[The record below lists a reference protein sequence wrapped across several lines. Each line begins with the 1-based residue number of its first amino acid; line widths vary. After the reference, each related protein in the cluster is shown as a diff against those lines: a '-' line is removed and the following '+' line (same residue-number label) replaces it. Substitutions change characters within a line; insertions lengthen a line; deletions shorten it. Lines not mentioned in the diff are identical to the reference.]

1 MQSSIKVI
9 ECWLYQQ
16 QKNNK
21 FCLKIDAVGEYI
33 MTNPFKFLV
42 MCSLVCATVAGC
54 ARRESAKVAAS
65 VDQDFINAYDAF
77 EMAKNPRAKVSTGDT
92 VSMSE
97 GVWLGNKSMV
107 LEHRNNLPSKF
118 ESDTGV
124 TILLNEP
131 VSLQVLANDIYAI
144 TGIPVKIDGQ
154 VSSDKLKKQVNVA
167 YTGKLS
173 GLLSQVAT
181 DLDLLWYYDKSS
193 IVFYETETK
202 TFTLY
207 ALGTEVAYQTSVS
220 TDDVNEVSLE
230 STLKEWDEVESA
242 ISSIIGKSDNADFTV
257 SRSLGTITV
266 TASPSVLARVGEY
279 IERQNKRLSQLVT
292 IDVKVLQVSI
302 ANDSAFGLNLAAAI
316 NSTSGLNI
324 VANPKNNLATTEASS
339 MNIAVLSNTVSALT
353 GATHMENGTV
363 VDGAYTNDQILNG
376 SLSGAAGSNALIE
389 ALAKQGKVS
398 LVTNVGVTTRSN
410 RVAPVSNTR
419 TTGYIKRFE
428 SRNFTTVESSTV
440 DQDDLETGFTMQLL
454 PNVLENGR
462 ILLLFR
468 MSVREL
474 LRMSTQTIG
483 EVTLQL
489 PEVEERSFMQEVI
502 MESGQMLVVSG
513 FEKQTSEDTRYGLGD
528 PDFMALSG
536 SRETSATREVLVVIL
551 TPQVLVSPMD
561 VERGIQQHWG
571 APLN

>member
-1 MQSSIKVI
+1 MRI
-9 ECWLYQQ
+9 
-16 QKNNK
+16 
-21 FCLKIDAVGEYI
+21 
-33 MTNPFKFLV
+33 PFKILI
-42 MCSLVCATVAGC
+42 LGGLIIATMTGC
-54 ARRESAKVAAS
+54 AKKESAKVAAS

-77 EMAKNPRAKVSTGDT
+77 EMAKNPRAKVASGDT

-124 TILLNEP
+124 TILLDEP
-131 VSLQVLANDIYAI
+131 VSLQVLANDIYSI

-154 VSSDKLKKQVNVA
+154 ISEDKLKKLVNIA

-181 DLDLLWYYDKSS
+181 DLDLLWYYDKNS

-220 TDDVNEVSLE
+220 TDDANEVSLE
-230 STLKEWDEVESA
+230 STLKEWDEVEGA
-242 ISSIIGKSDNADFTV
+242 ISSIIGRAENADFTV

-266 TASPSVLARVGEY
+266 TASPSILARVGEY
-279 IERQNKRLSQLVT
+279 IERQNKRLSQLIT
-292 IDVKVLQVSI
+292 IDVKVLQVTIS
-302 ANDSAFGLNLAAAI
+302 NDSAFGLNLAAAI

-324 VANPKNNLATTEASS
+324 VANPKNNLASTEASS
-339 MNIAVLSNTVSALT
+339 MNIAVLSNTISALT
-353 GATHMENGTV
+353 GATHLEGGDLV
-363 VDGAYTNDQILNG
+363 EGAYTQDQIMNG

-454 PNVLENGR
+454 PNVLDNGK

-513 FEKQTSEDTRYGLGD
+513 FEKQTNEDTRYGLGD

-561 VERGIQQHWG
+561 VERSIQQHWG

>member
-1 MQSSIKVI
+1 MLKFMKIFVAVSAVVI
-9 ECWLYQQ
+9 S
-16 QKNNK
+16 
-21 FCLKIDAVGEYI
+21 GG
-33 MTNPFKFLV
+33 
-42 MCSLVCATVAGC
+42 CAT
-54 ARRESAKVAAS
+54 RDSAKVAAS
-65 VDQDFINAYDAF
+65 VDQDFVNVYDAF
-77 EMAKNPRAKVSTGDT
+77 EMAKNPTAKVASGDT

-97 GVWLGNKSMV
+97 GVWLGDKSMLV
-107 LEHRNNLPSKF
+107 EHRNNLPQQY
-118 ESDTGV
+118 ETDTGV

-131 VSLQVLANDIYAI
+131 VTLQVLANNINSI
-144 TGIPVKIDGQ
+144 TRIPIKIDSQ
-154 VSSDKLKKQVNVA
+154 VASEKLKKTMNVA

-181 DLDLLWYYDKSS
+181 DLDLLWYYDKTA

-207 ALGTEVAYQTSVS
+207 ALGTDVSYQS
-220 TDDVNEVSLE
+220 TVQTDNGNQVYLE
-230 STLKEWDEVESA
+230 STLKEWDEVESTIA
-242 ISSIIGKSDNADFTV
+242 SIVGKSENANFTV

-266 TASPSVLARVGEY
+266 TAPPSVLARVGDY
-279 IERQNKRLSQLVT
+279 IARQNKRLSQLVT

-316 NSTSGLNI
+316 NSASGLNI
-324 VANPKNNLATTEASS
+324 VANPKNNLASTEASS

-353 GATHMENGTV
+353 GATHMENGSSV
-363 VDGAYTNDQILNG
+363 AGAYTQDQINNG
-376 SLSGAAGSNALIE
+376 SLSAMAGSAALIE

-398 LVTNVGVTTRSN
+398 LVTNVGVTTRNN
-410 RVAPVSNTR
+410 RVAPVNNTKS
-419 TTGYIKRFE
+419 TGYIKRFE

-440 DQDDLETGFTMQLL
+440 DQDNLETGFSMQLL
-454 PNVLENGR
+454 PNVLENGK

-474 LRMSTQTIG
+474 LKMSSQTIG

-513 FEKQTSEDTRYGLGD
+513 FEKQSNNDTRYGLGD
-528 PDFMALSG
+528 PDFMLLSG
-536 SRETSATREVLVVIL
+536 SRETASQRDVLVVIL

-561 VERGIQQHWG
+561 AERSIQQHWG

>member
-1 MQSSIKVI
+1 MTKPIKM
-9 ECWLYQQ
+9 
-16 QKNNK
+16 
-21 FCLKIDAVGEYI
+21 FI
-33 MTNPFKFLV
+33 MCVLCGV
-42 MCSLVCATVAGC
+42 MFTGCATK
-54 ARRESAKVAAS
+54 ESAKVAAS

-77 EMAKNPRAKVSTGDT
+77 EMSKNPPAKVASGDT

-97 GVWLGNKSMV
+97 GVWLGSSST
-107 LEHRNNLPSKF
+107 LLAHRNNLPSQF
-118 ESDTGV
+118 ESSTGI
-124 TILLNEP
+124 TILLDEP
-131 VSLQVLANDIYAI
+131 VTLNVLANNITSI
-144 TGIPVKIDGQ
+144 TGIPVKIDNQ
-154 VSSDKLKKQVNVA
+154 INSEKLKKNINIA
-167 YTGKLS
+167 YTGSLS

-181 DLDLLWYYDKSS
+181 DLDLLWYYDKTS

-207 ALGTEVAYQTSVS
+207 ALGTDVSYQTAVE
-220 TDDVNEVSLE
+220 TDSGNTVSLE
-230 STLKEWDEVESA
+230 STLKEWDEIENA
-242 ISSIIGKSDNADFTV
+242 IATITGEVDNATFTV

-266 TASPSVLARVGEY
+266 TAPPSTLARVADY
-279 IERQNKRLSQLVT
+279 IDRQNKRLSQLVT

-302 ANDSAFGLNLAAAI
+302 SNDSAFGLNLAAAI
-316 NSTSGLNI
+316 NSASGLNI
-324 VANPKNNLATTEASS
+324 VANPKNNLTSTEASS
-339 MNIAVLSNTVSALT
+339 MNIAVLSNTVSGMT
-353 GATHMENGTV
+353 GATHTEGTSTV
-363 VDGAYTNDQILNG
+363 AGAYTQDQIQNG
-376 SLSGAAGSNALIE
+376 SLSGLAGTDALIQ

-410 RVAPVSNTR
+410 RVAPVNNTK

-440 DQDDLETGFTMQLL
+440 DQDDLETGFSMQLL
-454 PNVLENGR
+454 PNVLENGK

-468 MSVREL
+468 MSIREL
-474 LRMSTQTIG
+474 LKMSTQTIG

-513 FEKQTSEDTRYGLGD
+513 FENNDTRYGLGD

-536 SRETSATREVLVVIL
+536 SRETSATRDVLVVIL

-561 VERGIQQHWG
+561 AERTIQQHWG

>member
-1 MQSSIKVI
+1 MKKMTRLFVVFA
-9 ECWLYQQ
+9 L
-16 QKNNK
+16 
-21 FCLKIDAVGEYI
+21 AVGV
-33 MTNPFKFLV
+33 L
-42 MCSLVCATVAGC
+42 AGC
-54 ARRESAKVAAS
+54 AKRESAKVAAS

-77 EMAKNPRAKVSTGDT
+77 EMSKNPRAKVASGDT

-97 GVWLGNKSMV
+97 GIWLGNKSTV
-107 LEHRNNLPSKF
+107 LEHKNKLPSQF
-118 ESDTGV
+118 ETDTGV

-131 VSLQVLANDIYAI
+131 VTLQVLANDINSI
-144 TGIPVKIDGQ
+144 TGIPVKIDSQ
-154 VSSDKLKKQVNVA
+154 VNAEKLKKTMNIA

-181 DLDLLWYYDKSS
+181 DLDLLWYFDKTS
-193 IVFYETETK
+193 IVFYETE
-202 TFTLY
+202 LY
-207 ALGTEVAYQTSVS
+207 ALGTEVSYQTAIN
-220 TDDVNEVSLE
+220 TDDGNQVALE
-230 STLKEWDEVESA
+230 STLKEWDEVEKA
-242 ISSIIGKSDNADFTV
+242 ITSIIGKNNNSDFTV

-266 TASPSVLARVGEY
+266 TAPPSVLARVGDY

-292 IDVKVLQVSI
+292 IDVKVLQVSVS
-302 ANDSAFGLNLAAAI
+302 NNSAFGLNLAAAI
-316 NSTSGLNI
+316 NSASGLNI
-324 VANPKNNLATTEASS
+324 VANPKNNLTTTEASA
-339 MNIAVLSNTVSALT
+339 MNIAVLSNEVSALT
-353 GATHMENGTV
+353 GATHTVNGSEV
-363 VDGAYTNDQILNG
+363 AGAYSQKDIMKG
-376 SLSGAAGSNALIE
+376 SLSGVAGSNALIQ

-398 LVTNVGVTTRSN
+398 LVTNVGVTTRNN
-410 RVAPVSNTR
+410 RVAPVNNTR

-440 DQDDLETGFTMQLL
+440 DQDNLETGFSMQLL
-454 PNVLENGR
+454 PNVLENGK

-474 LRMSTQTIG
+474 LKMSTQTIG

-513 FEKQTSEDTRYGLGD
+513 FEKQNNSDTRYGLGD

-536 SRETSATREVLVVIL
+536 SRETAAQRDVLVVIL
-551 TPQVLVSPMD
+551 TPQVLISPMD
-561 VERGIQQHWG
+561 AERAIQQHWG

>member
-1 MQSSIKVI
+1 M
-9 ECWLYQQ
+9 
-16 QKNNK
+16 KNN
-21 FCLKIDAVGEYI
+21 FKILMLTGI
-33 MTNPFKFLV
+33 FGLV
-42 MCSLVCATVAGC
+42 LAGC
-54 ARRESAKVAAS
+54 TAKESAKVAAS

-77 EMAKNPRAKVSTGDT
+77 EMAKNPRAKVASGDT

-97 GVWLGNKSMV
+97 GVWLGNKSTV
-107 LEHRNNLPSKF
+107 LEHRNNLPAQF
-118 ESDTGV
+118 ETDTGV
-124 TILLNEP
+124 TILLDGP
-131 VSLQVLANDIYAI
+131 VSLQVLANNINSI
-144 TGIPVKIDGQ
+144 TGIPVKID
-154 VSSDKLKKQVNVA
+154 SRIDSEKLKRDINVA

-181 DLDLLWYYDKSS
+181 DLDILWYYEKDK

-207 ALGTEVAYQTSVS
+207 ALGTEISYQTAVQ
-220 TDDVNEVSLE
+220 TDDGNQVALE
-230 STLKEWDEVESA
+230 STLKEWDEVENA
-242 ISSIIGKSDNADFTV
+242 ITGIIGKSENADFTV

-266 TASPSVLARVGEY
+266 TASPSVLTRVGEY
-279 IERQNKRLSQLVT
+279 IERQNKRLAQLVT

-302 ANDSAFGLNLAAAI
+302 SNDSAFGLNLAAAI
-316 NSTSGLNI
+316 NSASGLNI

-339 MNIAVLSNTVSALT
+339 MNIAVLSNAVSALT
-353 GATHMENGTV
+353 GATHMAGSTEIA
-363 VDGAYTNDQILNG
+363 GAYTQDKIQNG

-410 RVAPVSNTR
+410 RVAPVNNTK

-440 DQDDLETGFTMQLL
+440 DQDDLETGFSMQLL

-474 LRMSTQTIG
+474 LKMSTQTIG

-513 FEKQTSEDTRYGLGD
+513 FEKQTNNDTRYGLGN

-536 SRETSATREVLVVIL
+536 SRESSATRDVLVVIL

-561 VERGIQQHWG
+561 TERNIQQNWG

>member
-1 MQSSIKVI
+1 MKKLTRYFVVFALAIGV
-9 ECWLYQQ
+9 L
-16 QKNNK
+16 
-21 FCLKIDAVGEYI
+21 G
-33 MTNPFKFLV
+33 
-42 MCSLVCATVAGC
+42 GC
-54 ARRESAKVAAS
+54 TRRESAKVAAS
-65 VDQDFINAYDAF
+65 VDQDFVNAYDAF
-77 EMAKNPRAKVSTGDT
+77 EMSKNPRAKVASGDT

-97 GVWLGNKSMV
+97 GIWLGNKSTV
-107 LEHRNNLPSKF
+107 LEHKNKLPAQF
-118 ESDTGV
+118 ETDSGV

-131 VSLQVLANDIYAI
+131 VTLQVLANDINSI
-144 TGIPVKIDGQ
+144 TGLPVKIDSQ
-154 VSSDKLKKQVNVA
+154 VNGEKLKKTMNIA

-181 DLDLLWYYDKSS
+181 DLDLLWYFDKTS
-193 IVFYETETK
+193 IVFYETETR

-207 ALGTEVAYQTSVS
+207 ALGTEVSYQTAVN
-220 TDDVNEVSLE
+220 TDDGNQVALE
-230 STLKEWDEVESA
+230 STLKEWDEVEGA
-242 ISSIIGKSDNADFTV
+242 ISSIIGKSANADFTV

-266 TASPSVLARVGEY
+266 TAPPFVLARVGEY

-302 ANDSAFGLNLAAAI
+302 SNDSAFGLNLAAAI
-316 NSTSGLNI
+316 NSTSGLNL
-324 VANPKNNLATTEASS
+324 VANPKNNLATTEASA
-339 MNIAVLSNTVSALT
+339 MNIAVLSNDVSALT
-353 GATHMENGTV
+353 GATHTVNGSEV
-363 VDGAYTNDQILNG
+363 AGAYNQNDIKNG
-376 SLSGAAGSNALIE
+376 SLAGLAGTNALIQS
-389 ALAKQGKVS
+389 LAKQGKVS
-398 LVTNVGVTTRSN
+398 LVTNVGVTTRNN
-410 RVAPVSNTR
+410 RVAPVNNTR

-440 DQDDLETGFTMQLL
+440 DQDDLETGFSMQLL
-454 PNVLENGR
+454 PNVLENGK

-474 LRMSTQTIG
+474 LKMSTQTIG

-513 FEKQTSEDTRYGLGD
+513 FEKQNNSDTRYGLGD

-536 SRETSATREVLVVIL
+536 SRESSAQRDVLVVIL

-561 VERGIQQHWG
+561 AERSIQQHWG

>member
-1 MQSSIKVI
+1 MRKS
-9 ECWLYQQ
+9 
-16 QKNNK
+16 
-21 FCLKIDAVGEYI
+21 
-33 MTNPFKFLV
+33 FKFFVLCAV
-42 MCSLVCATVAGC
+42 MGAFVAGC
-54 ARRESAKVAAS
+54 AKRESAKVAAS

-77 EMAKNPRAKVSTGDT
+77 EMSKNPRAKVASGDT

-97 GVWLGNKSMV
+97 GVWLGSKSTV
-107 LEHRNNLPSKF
+107 LEHKNNLPSQF
-118 ESDTGV
+118 ENDTGV

-131 VSLQVLANDIYAI
+131 VSLQVFANNINSI
-144 TGIPVKIDGQ
+144 TGIPVKIDSQ
-154 VSSDKLKKQVNVA
+154 INSEKLKKTMNIA

-173 GLLSQVAT
+173 DLLSQVAT
-181 DLDLLWYYDKSS
+181 DLDLLWYYDKNS
-193 IVFYETETK
+193 IVFYETETR
-202 TFTLY
+202 TFTLF
-207 ALGTEVAYQTSVS
+207 ALGTDVSYQSSVQ
-220 TDDVNEVSLE
+220 TDAGTQVSLE
-230 STLKEWDEVESA
+230 STLREWDEVEKT
-242 ISSIIGKSDNADFTV
+242 ISSIIGKTDNAEFTV

-266 TASPSVLARVGEY
+266 TAPPSVQTSGGEY
-279 IERQNKRLSQLVT
+279 IAKQNKRLSQLVT

-302 ANDSAFGLNLAAAI
+302 TNDSAFGLNLAAAI
-316 NSTSGLNI
+316 NAASGLNI
-324 VANPKNNLATTEASS
+324 VANPKNNLASTEASS
-339 MNIAVLSNTVSALT
+339 MNIAVLSNAVSSLT
-353 GATHMENGTV
+353 GATHLVNGTEV
-363 VDGAYTNDQILNG
+363 SGAYTSADINDG
-376 SLSGAAGSNALIE
+376 SLSGLAGSSALIQ

-398 LVTNVGVTTRSN
+398 LVTNVGVTTRNN
-410 RVAPVSNTR
+410 RVAPVNNTR

-440 DQDDLETGFTMQLL
+440 DQDDLETGFSMQLL
-454 PNVLENGR
+454 PNVLDNGK

-474 LRMSTQTIG
+474 IKMSTQTIG

-513 FEKQTSEDTRYGLGD
+513 FEKQNNSDTRYGLGD

-536 SRETSATREVLVVIL
+536 SRETAAQRDVLVVIL

-561 VERGIQQHWG
+561 AERAIQQHWG

>member
-1 MQSSIKVI
+1 MLKFTKTFIALCSIVI
-9 ECWLYQQ
+9 
-16 QKNNK
+16 
-21 FCLKIDAVGEYI
+21 I
-33 MTNPFKFLV
+33 
-42 MCSLVCATVAGC
+42 AGC
-54 ARRESAKVAAS
+54 ATRDSARVAAS
-65 VDQDFINAYDAF
+65 VDQDFVNVYDAF
-77 EMAKNPRAKVSTGDT
+77 EMAKNPRAKVASGDS

-97 GVWLGNKSMV
+97 GVWLGDKSV
-107 LEHRNNLPSKF
+107 LVEHKNSLPKQY
-118 ESDTGV
+118 ETDTGI

-131 VSLQVLANDIYAI
+131 VTLQVLANNINSI
-144 TGIPVKIDGQ
+144 THIPIKIDSQ
-154 VSSDKLKKQVNVA
+154 VASEKLKKTMNIA

-181 DLDLLWYYDKSS
+181 DLDLLWYYDKNA

-202 TFTLY
+202 TFTLF
-207 ALGTEVAYQTSVS
+207 ALGTDVSYQSSVQ
-220 TDDVNEVSLE
+220 TDDGNQVYLE
-230 STLKEWDEVESA
+230 STLKEWDEVESTISA
-242 ISSIIGKSDNADFTV
+242 IVGKTENANFTV

-266 TASPSVLARVGEY
+266 TAPPSVLARVGDY
-279 IERQNKRLSQLVT
+279 IARQNKRLSQLVT

-316 NSTSGLNI
+316 NSASGLNI
-324 VANPKNNLATTEASS
+324 VANPKNNLASTEASS

-353 GATHMENGTV
+353 GMTHMENGSSV
-363 VDGAYTNDQILNG
+363 AGAYTQDQINNG
-376 SLSGAAGSNALIE
+376 SLSGVAGSTALIQ

-398 LVTNVGVTTRSN
+398 LVTNVGVTTRNN
-410 RVAPVSNTR
+410 RVAPVNNTR
-419 TTGYIKRFE
+419 STGYIKRFE

-440 DQDDLETGFTMQLL
+440 DQDNLETGFSMQLL
-454 PNVLENGR
+454 PNILENGK

-468 MSVREL
+468 MTVREL
-474 LRMSTQTIG
+474 LKMASQTIG

-513 FEKQTSEDTRYGLGD
+513 FEKQTNNDTRYGLGD
-528 PDFMALSG
+528 PDFMLLSG
-536 SRETSATREVLVVIL
+536 SRESASQRDVLVVIL

-561 VERGIQQHWG
+561 AERSIQQHWG

>member
-1 MQSSIKVI
+1 MRKS
-9 ECWLYQQ
+9 L
-16 QKNNK
+16 K
-21 FCLKIDAVGEYI
+21 FLILCSVVLI
-33 MTNPFKFLV
+33 MT
-42 MCSLVCATVAGC
+42 TGC
-54 ARRESAKVAAS
+54 AKRESVKVAAS

-77 EMAKNPRAKVSTGDT
+77 EMAKYPRAKVASGDT
-92 VSMSE
+92 VTMSE
-97 GVWLGNKSMV
+97 GVWLGDKSVV
-107 LEHRNNLPSKF
+107 LEHRNNLPKKF
-118 ESDTGV
+118 ETDTGV
-124 TILLNEP
+124 TLLLNEP
-131 VSLQVLANDIYAI
+131 VSLQVLANDIYSI

-154 VSSDKLKKQVNVA
+154 VSSDKLRKVVNIA
-167 YTGKLS
+167 YTGRLS
-173 GLLSQVAT
+173 GLLNQVAT
-181 DLDLLWYYDKSS
+181 DLDVLWYYDKNS

-207 ALGTEVAYQTSVS
+207 ALGTEVAYQTAVS
-220 TDDVNEVSLE
+220 TDNSNEVSLE
-230 STLKEWDEVESA
+230 STLKEWDEVENA
-242 ISSIIGKSDNADFTV
+242 IESIIGKADNANFTV

-266 TASPSVLARVGEY
+266 TAAPSVLARVGEY
-279 IERQNKRLSQLVT
+279 IERQNKRLSQLIT
-292 IDVKVLQVSI
+292 IDVKVLQVTLS
-302 ANDSAFGLNLAAAI
+302 NDSAFGLNLAAAI

-324 VANPKNNLATTEASS
+324 VANPKNNLASTEASS
-339 MNIAVLSNTVSALT
+339 MNIAVLSNAVSSLT
-353 GATHMENGTV
+353 GATHMEGSSV
-363 VDGAYTNDQILNG
+363 VSGAYTNDQIMNG

-536 SRETSATREVLVVIL
+536 SRESSATREVLVVIL

-561 VERGIQQHWG
+561 AERTIQQHWG

>member
-1 MQSSIKVI
+1 MISPKKLLFMSSV
-9 ECWLYQQ
+9 
-16 QKNNK
+16 
-21 FCLKIDAVGEYI
+21 
-33 MTNPFKFLV
+33 
-42 MCSLVCATVAGC
+42 VAAILSGC
-54 ARRESAKVAAS
+54 AKKESAKVAAS

-77 EMAKNPRAKVSTGDT
+77 EMAKNPRAKVASGDT

-97 GVWLGNKSMV
+97 GVWLGSKSTV
-107 LEHRNNLPSKF
+107 LPHRNNLPAQY
-118 ESDTGV
+118 ETDTGI

-131 VSLQVLANDIYAI
+131 VSLQVLANDINSI
-144 TGIPVKIDGQ
+144 TGIPVKIDSQ
-154 VSSDKLKKQVNVA
+154 VNGEKLKKTINVA

-173 GLLSQVAT
+173 GLLSQIAT

-207 ALGTEVAYQTSVS
+207 ALGTDVSYQSSVQ
-220 TDDVNEVSLE
+220 TDDGNTVSLE
-230 STLKEWDEVESA
+230 STLKEWDEVEAA
-242 ISSIIGKSDNADFTV
+242 IASIIGKTDNANFTV

-266 TASPSVLARVGEY
+266 TASPSVQARVGEY
-279 IERQNKRLSQLVT
+279 IARQNKRLSQLVT

-302 ANDSAFGLNLAAAI
+302 ANNSAFGLNLAAAI
-316 NSTSGLNI
+316 NSTTGLNI
-324 VANPKNNLATTEASS
+324 VANPKNNLASTEASS
-339 MNIAVLSNTVSALT
+339 MNIAVLSNAVSALT
-353 GATHMENGTV
+353 GATHIEDGKV
-363 VDGAYTNDQILNG
+363 VEGAYTADQIANG
-376 SLSGAAGSNALIE
+376 SLSGAAGSNALIQS
-389 ALAKQGKVS
+389 LAKQGKVS
-398 LVTNVGVTTRSN
+398 LVTNVGVTTRNN
-410 RVAPVSNTR
+410 RVAPVNNTR

-440 DQDDLETGFTMQLL
+440 DQDDLETGFSMQLL
-454 PNVLENGR
+454 PNILENGK
-462 ILLLFR
+462 ILLLFK

-474 LRMSTQTIG
+474 LKMSTQTIG

-513 FEKQTSEDTRYGLGD
+513 FEKQSNNDTRYGLGD

-536 SRETSATREVLVVIL
+536 SRETNSTRDVLVVIL

-561 VERGIQQHWG
+561 AERSIQQHWG

>member
-1 MQSSIKVI
+1 MKKMTRLFVVFA
-9 ECWLYQQ
+9 L
-16 QKNNK
+16 
-21 FCLKIDAVGEYI
+21 AVGV
-33 MTNPFKFLV
+33 LG
-42 MCSLVCATVAGC
+42 GC
-54 ARRESAKVAAS
+54 AKRESAKVAAS

-77 EMAKNPRAKVSTGDT
+77 EMSKNPRAKVASGDT

-97 GVWLGNKSMV
+97 GIWLGNKSTV
-107 LEHRNNLPSKF
+107 LEHKNKLPSQF
-118 ESDTGV
+118 ETDTGV

-131 VSLQVLANDIYAI
+131 VTLQVLANDINSI
-144 TGIPVKIDGQ
+144 TGIPVKIDSQ
-154 VSSDKLKKQVNVA
+154 VNAEKLKKTMNIA

-181 DLDLLWYYDKSS
+181 DLDLLWYFDKTS
-193 IVFYETETK
+193 IVFYETETR

-207 ALGTEVAYQTSVS
+207 ALGTEVSYQTAIN
-220 TDDVNEVSLE
+220 TDDGNQVALE
-230 STLKEWDEVESA
+230 STLKEWDEVEKA
-242 ISSIIGKSDNADFTV
+242 ITSIIGKNNNSDFTV

-266 TASPSVLARVGEY
+266 TAPPSVLARVGDY

-292 IDVKVLQVSI
+292 IDVKVLQVSVS
-302 ANDSAFGLNLAAAI
+302 NNSAFGLNLAAAI
-316 NSTSGLNI
+316 NSASGLNI
-324 VANPKNNLATTEASS
+324 VANPKNNLTTTEASA
-339 MNIAVLSNTVSALT
+339 MNIAVLSNEVSALT
-353 GATHMENGTV
+353 GATHTVNGSEV
-363 VDGAYTNDQILNG
+363 AGAYSQKDIMKG
-376 SLSGAAGSNALIE
+376 SLSGVAGSNALIQ

-398 LVTNVGVTTRSN
+398 LVTNVGVTTRNN
-410 RVAPVSNTR
+410 RVAPVNNTR

-428 SRNFTTVESSTV
+428 SRNFTTVESSRV
-440 DQDDLETGFTMQLL
+440 DQDNLETGFSMQLL
-454 PNVLENGR
+454 PNVLENGK

-474 LRMSTQTIG
+474 LKMSTQTIG

-513 FEKQTSEDTRYGLGD
+513 FEKQNNSDTRYGLGD

-536 SRETSATREVLVVIL
+536 SRETAAQRDVLVVIL
-551 TPQVLVSPMD
+551 TPQVLISPMD
-561 VERGIQQHWG
+561 AERSIQQHWG

>member
-1 MQSSIKVI
+1 MRT
-9 ECWLYQQ
+9 LT
-16 QKNNK
+16 
-21 FCLKIDAVGEYI
+21 KIFTMLALAGII
-33 MTNPFKFLV
+33 MG
-42 MCSLVCATVAGC
+42 GC

-65 VDQDFINAYDAF
+65 VDQDFVNAYDAF
-77 EMAKNPRAKVSTGDT
+77 EMSKNPRAKVASGDT

-97 GVWLGNKSMV
+97 GIWLGNKSTV
-107 LEHRNNLPSKF
+107 LEHKNKLPSQF
-118 ESDTGV
+118 ETESGV

-131 VSLQVLANDIYAI
+131 VTLQVLANDINSV
-144 TGIPVKIDGQ
+144 TGLPVKIDSQ
-154 VSSDKLKKQVNVA
+154 VNAEKLKKTMNIA

-181 DLDLLWYYDKSS
+181 DLDLLWYFDKTS
-193 IVFYETETK
+193 IVFYETETR

-207 ALGTEVAYQTSVS
+207 ALGTEVSYQTAVN
-220 TDDVNEVSLE
+220 TDDGNQVALE
-230 STLKEWDEVESA
+230 STLKEWDEVENA
-242 ISSIIGKSDNADFTV
+242 ISSIVGKGSNADFTV

-266 TASPSVLARVGEY
+266 TAPPSILARVGEY
-279 IERQNKRLSQLVT
+279 IDRQNKRLSQLVT

-302 ANDSAFGLNLAAAI
+302 SNDSAFGLNLAAAI

-324 VANPKNNLATTEASS
+324 VANPKNNLATTEATA
-339 MNIAVLSNTVSALT
+339 MNIAVLSNDVSALT
-353 GATHMENGTV
+353 GATHTV
-363 VDGAYTNDQILNG
+363 GGATVPGAYSQDDIMH
-376 SLSGAAGSNALIE
+376 GALAGVAGSNALIQ

-410 RVAPVSNTR
+410 RVAPVNNTR

-440 DQDDLETGFTMQLL
+440 DQDDLETGFSMQLL
-454 PNVLENGR
+454 PNVLENGK

-474 LRMSTQTIG
+474 LKMSTQTIG

-513 FEKQTSEDTRYGLGD
+513 FEKQNNSDTRYGLGD

-536 SRETSATREVLVVIL
+536 SRETAAQRDVLVVIL
-551 TPQVLVSPMD
+551 TPQVLISPMD
-561 VERGIQQHWG
+561 AERSIQQHWG

>member
-1 MQSSIKVI
+1 MIKSV
-9 ECWLYQQ
+9 
-16 QKNNK
+16 
-21 FCLKIDAVGEYI
+21 
-33 MTNPFKFLV
+33 KFLV
-42 MCSLVCATVAGC
+42 MFGALGVLLGACAKQ
-54 ARRESAKVAAS
+54 ESAKVAAS

-77 EMAKNPRAKVSTGDT
+77 EMAKNPRAKVASGDT
-92 VSMSE
+92 VTMSE
-97 GVWLGNKSMV
+97 GVWLGDTSTV
-107 LEHRNNLPSKF
+107 LEHRNNLPSQF
-118 ESDTGV
+118 ETDTGV

-131 VSLQVLANDIYAI
+131 VTLQVLANDINSI
-144 TGIPVKIDGQ
+144 TGIPVKIDSQ
-154 VSSDKLKKQVNVA
+154 VNHEKLKNTINIA

-181 DLDLLWYYDKSS
+181 DLDLLWYYDNNT

-207 ALGTEVAYQTSVS
+207 ALGTDVSYQTAVD
-220 TDDVNEVSLE
+220 TDDGNQVSLE
-230 STLKEWDEVESA
+230 STLKEWDEVEGA
-242 ISSIIGKSDNADFTV
+242 ISGIIGNADNANFTV

-266 TASPSVLARVGEY
+266 TAPPSVLARVGEY
-279 IERQNKRLSQLVT
+279 ITKQNKRLSQLVT

-302 ANDSAFGLNLAAAI
+302 SNDSAFGLNLAAAI
-316 NSTSGLNI
+316 NSASGLNI

-339 MNIAVLSNTVSALT
+339 MNIAILSNTVSALT
-353 GATHMENGTV
+353 GVTHLEGTNEV
-363 VDGAYTNDQILNG
+363 AGAYTPEQIRNG
-376 SLSGAAGSNALIE
+376 SLAGAAGSNALIE

-410 RVAPVSNTR
+410 RVAPVSNTK

-440 DQDDLETGFTMQLL
+440 DQDDLETGFSLQLL
-454 PNVLENGR
+454 PNVLENGK

-474 LRMSTQTIG
+474 LKMSTQTIG

-489 PEVEERSFMQEVI
+489 PEVEERSFMQEII

-513 FEKQTSEDTRYGLGD
+513 FEKQSNNDTRYGLGD

-536 SRETSATREVLVVIL
+536 SRETAASRDVLVVIL
-551 TPQVLVSPMD
+551 TPQVLISPMD
-561 VERGIQQHWG
+561 AERTIQQHWG

>member
-1 MQSSIKVI
+1 MLKSIR
-9 ECWLYQQ
+9 
-16 QKNNK
+16 
-21 FCLKIDAVGEYI
+21 KIVLCTLAIGA
-33 MTNPFKFLV
+33 LV
-42 MCSLVCATVAGC
+42 GC
-54 ARRESAKVAAS
+54 AKEQSAKVAAS
-65 VDQDFINAYDAF
+65 VDTDFINAYDAF
-77 EMAKNPRAKVSTGDT
+77 EMAKNPRAKVASGDT

-97 GVWLGNKSMV
+97 GVWLGNKSVV

-131 VSLQVLANDIYAI
+131 VSLQVLANDIYSA
-144 TGIPVKIDGQ
+144 TGIPVKIDSQ
-154 VSSDKLKKQVNVA
+154 VAQDKLRKTVNVA

-181 DLDLLWYYDKSS
+181 DLDLLWYYDKNS

-202 TFTLY
+202 TFTLF
-207 ALGTEVAYQTSVS
+207 ALGTEVAYQTAVS
-220 TDDVNEVSLE
+220 TDDANEVSLQ

-242 ISSIIGKSDNADFTV
+242 IASIIGKSENADFTV

-266 TASPSVLARVGEY
+266 TASPSVLARVGDY
-279 IERQNKRLSQLVT
+279 IERQNKRLSQLIT
-292 IDVKVLQVSI
+292 IDVKVLQVTIS
-302 ANDSAFGLNLAAAI
+302 NDSAFGLNLAAAI

-324 VANPKNNLATTEASS
+324 VANPKNNLASTEASS
-339 MNIAVLSNTVSALT
+339 MNIAVLSNAVSALT
-353 GATHMENGTV
+353 GATHTEGGTTV
-363 VDGAYTNDQILNG
+363 EGAYTQDQIMNG
-376 SLSGAAGSNALIE
+376 SLSGAAGSAALIE
-389 ALAKQGKVS
+389 SLAKQGKVS

-454 PNVLENGR
+454 PNVLDNGK

-513 FEKQTSEDTRYGLGD
+513 FEKQTNEDKRYGLGD
-528 PDFMALSG
+528 PDFIALSG
-536 SRETSATREVLVVIL
+536 SRESSSTREVLVVIL

-561 VERGIQQHWG
+561 TERAIQQNWG

>member
-1 MQSSIKVI
+1 MK
-9 ECWLYQQ
+9 
-16 QKNNK
+16 
-21 FCLKIDAVGEYI
+21 
-33 MTNPFKFLV
+33 TPFKLLMLGTLLV
-42 MCSLVCATVAGC
+42 AVTAGC
-54 ARRESAKVAAS
+54 AKRESAKVAAS

-77 EMAKNPRAKVSTGDT
+77 EMAKNPRAKVASGDT

-97 GVWLGNKSMV
+97 GIWLGNKSVV
-107 LEHRNNLPSKF
+107 LEHRNDLPSKF

-131 VSLQVLANDIYAI
+131 VSLQVLANDIYSI

-154 VSSDKLKKQVNVA
+154 VSSDKLRKLVNVA

-181 DLDLLWYYDKSS
+181 DLDLLWYYDKNS
-193 IVFYETETK
+193 IVFYETETQ

-220 TDDVNEVSLE
+220 TDDANEVSLE

-242 ISSIIGKSDNADFTV
+242 ISSIIGKADNADFTV

-279 IERQNKRLSQLVT
+279 IERQNKRLSQLIT
-292 IDVKVLQVSI
+292 IDVKVLQVTIS
-302 ANDSAFGLNLAAAI
+302 NDSAFGLNLAAAI

-324 VANPKNNLATTEASS
+324 VANPKNNLASTEASS
-339 MNIAVLSNTVSALT
+339 MNIAVLSNAVSALT
-353 GATHMENGTV
+353 GATHLEGNTTV
-363 VDGAYTNDQILNG
+363 EGAYTQDQIMNG

-561 VERGIQQHWG
+561 VERSIQQHWG

>member
-1 MQSSIKVI
+1 MKSIMK
-9 ECWLYQQ
+9 
-16 QKNNK
+16 
-21 FCLKIDAVGEYI
+21 KI
-33 MTNPFKFLV
+33 M
-42 MCSLVCATVAGC
+42 VCVLCVLAVAGC
-54 ARRESAKVAAS
+54 AKRESAKVAAT
-65 VDQDFINAYDAF
+65 VDQDFVNAYDAF
-77 EMAKNPRAKVSTGDT
+77 EMAKNPRAKVASGDT
-92 VSMSE
+92 VSVSE
-97 GVWLGNKSMV
+97 GVWLGNKSVV
-107 LEHRNNLPSKF
+107 LEHRNNLPAKF
-118 ESDTGV
+118 ETDTGV

-131 VSLQVLANDIYAI
+131 VSLQVLANDIYSI

-154 VSSDKLKKQVNVA
+154 VSQDKLRNQVNVA

-181 DLDLLWYYDKSS
+181 DLDLLWYYDKDS
-193 IVFYETETK
+193 IVFYETETR

-220 TDDVNEVSLE
+220 TDNSNEVSLQ
-230 STLKEWDEVESA
+230 STLKEWDEVENA
-242 ISSIIGKSDNADFTV
+242 ISSILGKSSNADFTV

-292 IDVKVLQVSI
+292 IDVKVLQVTLS
-302 ANDSAFGLNLAAAI
+302 NDTAFGLNLAAAI

-324 VANPKNNLATTEASS
+324 VANPKNNLASTEASS
-339 MNIAVLSNTVSALT
+339 MNIAVLSNAVSALT
-353 GATHMENGTV
+353 GATHMENGSLV
-363 VDGAYTNDQILNG
+363 EGAYTQDQIMNG
-376 SLSGAAGSNALIE
+376 SLSGVAGSAALIE

-454 PNVLENGR
+454 PNVLENGK

-489 PEVEERSFMQEVI
+489 PEVEERSFMQEII
-502 MESGQMLVVSG
+502 MESGQMLVLSG
-513 FEKQTSEDTRYGLGD
+513 FEKQTNEDTRYGLGD

-536 SRETSATREVLVVIL
+536 SRESSSTREVLVVIL

-561 VERGIQQHWG
+561 VERGIQQNWG

>member
-1 MQSSIKVI
+1 MMKTM
-9 ECWLYQQ
+9 
-16 QKNNK
+16 
-21 FCLKIDAVGEYI
+21 KILFVCVMGVAVL
-33 MTNPFKFLV
+33 T
-42 MCSLVCATVAGC
+42 GC

-65 VDQDFINAYDAF
+65 VDQDFVNAYDAF
-77 EMAKNPRAKVSTGDT
+77 EMSKNPRAKVASGDT
-92 VSMSE
+92 VSMSD
-97 GVWLGNKSMV
+97 GVWLGNKSLV
-107 LEHRNNLPSKF
+107 PEHKNNLPSKF
-118 ESDTGV
+118 ETDSGV

-131 VSLQVLANDIYAI
+131 VTLQVLANDINAV
-144 TGIPVKIDGQ
+144 TGLPVKIDSQ
-154 VSSDKLKKQVNVA
+154 VSSEKLKKTMNIA

-181 DLDLLWYYDKSS
+181 DLDLLWYYDKTS
-193 IVFYETETK
+193 IVFYETETR
-202 TFTLY
+202 TFALY
-207 ALGTEVAYQTSVS
+207 ALGTEVSYQTAMN
-220 TDDVNEVSLE
+220 TDDGNQVSLE

-242 ISSIIGKSDNADFTV
+242 ISAIVGKSSNADFTV

-266 TASPSVLARVGEY
+266 TAPPSILARVGDY
-279 IERQNKRLSQLVT
+279 IDRQNKRLSQLVT

-302 ANDSAFGLNLAAAI
+302 SNDSAFGLNLAAAI

-339 MNIAVLSNTVSALT
+339 MNIAVLSNTVSALS
-353 GATHMENGTV
+353 GATHTVNGSEV
-363 VDGAYTNDQILNG
+363 AGAYTQNDIMNG
-376 SLSGAAGSNALIE
+376 SLASVAGTNALVQS
-389 ALAKQGKVS
+389 LAKQGKVS
-398 LVTNVGVTTRSN
+398 LVTNVGVTTRNN
-410 RVAPVSNTR
+410 RVAPVNNTR

-440 DQDDLETGFTMQLL
+440 DQDDLETGFSMQLL
-454 PNVLENGR
+454 PNVLENGK

-474 LRMSTQTIG
+474 LKMSTQTIG

-513 FEKQTSEDTRYGLGD
+513 FEKQNNSDTRYGLGD

-536 SRETSATREVLVVIL
+536 SRETAAQRDVLVVIL
-551 TPQVLVSPMD
+551 TPQVLISPMD
-561 VERGIQQHWG
+561 SERTIQQHWG

>member
-1 MQSSIKVI
+1 MRKLTKLFVVFALVASV
-9 ECWLYQQ
+9 
-16 QKNNK
+16 
-21 FCLKIDAVGEYI
+21 VG
-33 MTNPFKFLV
+33 
-42 MCSLVCATVAGC
+42 GC
-54 ARRESAKVAAS
+54 TRRESAKVSAS
-65 VDQDFINAYDAF
+65 VDQDFVNAYDAF
-77 EMAKNPRAKVSTGDT
+77 EMSKNPRAKVASGDT

-97 GVWLGNKSMV
+97 GIWLGNKSTV
-107 LEHRNNLPSKF
+107 LEHKNKLPSQF
-118 ESDTGV
+118 ETDSGV

-131 VSLQVLANDIYAI
+131 VTLQVLANDINSV
-144 TGIPVKIDGQ
+144 TGLPVKIDSQ
-154 VSSDKLKKQVNVA
+154 VNTEKLKKTMNIA

-181 DLDLLWYYDKSS
+181 DLDLLWYFDKTS

-207 ALGTEVAYQTSVS
+207 ALGTEVSYQTAMN
-220 TDDVNEVSLE
+220 TDDGNQVSLE

-242 ISSIIGKSDNADFTV
+242 ISSIIGKGGNADFTV

-266 TASPSVLARVGEY
+266 TAPPSVLARVGDY

-292 IDVKVLQVSI
+292 IDVKVLQVSLS
-302 ANDSAFGLNLAAAI
+302 NDSAFGLNLAAAI
-316 NSTSGLNI
+316 NSTSGLNL
-324 VANPKNNLATTEASS
+324 VANPKNNLATTEASA
-339 MNIAVLSNTVSALT
+339 MNIAVLSNDVSALT
-353 GATHMENGTV
+353 GATHTVNGNQV
-363 VDGAYTNDQILNG
+363 AGAYTQDDIMNG
-376 SLSGAAGSNALIE
+376 SLAGVAGTNALIQS
-389 ALAKQGKVS
+389 LAKQGKVS
-398 LVTNVGVTTRSN
+398 LVTNVGVTTRNN
-410 RVAPVSNTR
+410 RVAPVNNTR

-440 DQDDLETGFTMQLL
+440 DQDDLETGFSMQLL
-454 PNVLENGR
+454 PNVLENGK

-474 LRMSTQTIG
+474 LKMSTQTIG

-513 FEKQTSEDTRYGLGD
+513 FEKQNNSDTRYGLGD

-536 SRETSATREVLVVIL
+536 SRETASQRDVLVVIL

-561 VERGIQQHWG
+561 AERSIQQHWG

>member
-1 MQSSIKVI
+1 MKKLTRLFVVFALVASV
-9 ECWLYQQ
+9 
-16 QKNNK
+16 
-21 FCLKIDAVGEYI
+21 VG
-33 MTNPFKFLV
+33 
-42 MCSLVCATVAGC
+42 GC
-54 ARRESAKVAAS
+54 ARKDSARVAAS
-65 VDQDFINAYDAF
+65 VDQDFVNAYDAF
-77 EMAKNPRAKVSTGDT
+77 EMSKNPRAKVASGDT

-97 GVWLGNKSMV
+97 GIWLGNKSTV
-107 LEHRNNLPSKF
+107 LEHKNKLPAQF
-118 ESDTGV
+118 ETDSGV

-131 VSLQVLANDIYAI
+131 VTLQVLANDINSV
-144 TGIPVKIDGQ
+144 TGLPVKIDSQ
-154 VSSDKLKKQVNVA
+154 VNAEKLKKTMNIA

-181 DLDLLWYYDKSS
+181 DLDLLWYFDKTS

-207 ALGTEVAYQTSVS
+207 ALGTEVSYQTAMN
-220 TDDVNEVSLE
+220 TDDGNQVSLE
-230 STLKEWDEVESA
+230 STLKEWDEVENA
-242 ISSIIGKSDNADFTV
+242 ISSIIGKGGNSDFTV

-266 TASPSVLARVGEY
+266 TAPPSVLARVGDY

-302 ANDSAFGLNLAAAI
+302 SNDSAFGLNLAAAI

-324 VANPKNNLATTEASS
+324 VANPKNNLATTEANA
-339 MNIAVLSNTVSALT
+339 MNIAVLSNSISGLT
-353 GATHMENGTV
+353 GATHTVNGSEV
-363 VDGAYTNDQILNG
+363 AGAYTQDDIMNG
-376 SLSGAAGSNALIE
+376 SLSGVAGTDALIQS
-389 ALAKQGKVS
+389 LAKQGKVS
-398 LVTNVGVTTRSN
+398 LVTNVGVTTRNN
-410 RVAPVSNTR
+410 RVAPVNNTR

-440 DQDDLETGFTMQLL
+440 DQDDLETGFSMQLL
-454 PNVLENGR
+454 PNVLENGK

-474 LRMSTQTIG
+474 LKMSTQTIG

-513 FEKQTSEDTRYGLGD
+513 FEKQNNSDTRYGLGD

-536 SRETSATREVLVVIL
+536 SRETAAQRDVLVVIL

-561 VERGIQQHWG
+561 AERSIQQHWG
-571 APLN
+571 APVN

>member
-1 MQSSIKVI
+1 MIKP
-9 ECWLYQQ
+9 
-16 QKNNK
+16 
-21 FCLKIDAVGEYI
+21 
-33 MTNPFKFLV
+33 MKFLV
-42 MCSLVCATVAGC
+42 LSALVLAVGAGC
-54 ARRESAKVAAS
+54 AKRESAKVAAS

-77 EMAKNPRAKVSTGDT
+77 EMAKNPRAKVASGDT

-97 GVWLGNKSMV
+97 GVWLGNKSV
-107 LEHRNNLPSKF
+107 ALEHRNKLPSKF
-118 ESDTGV
+118 ETDMGV
-124 TILLNEP
+124 TILLDEP
-131 VSLQVLANDIYAI
+131 VALQVLANDIYSV

-154 VSSDKLKKQVNVA
+154 VSSDKLKKQVNIA
-167 YTGKLS
+167 YTGRLS
-173 GLLSQVAT
+173 GLLNQVAT
-181 DLDLLWYYDKSS
+181 DLDLLWYYDKNS

-202 TFTLY
+202 TFSLY
-207 ALGTEVAYQTSVS
+207 ALGTEVAYQTAVS
-220 TDDVNEVSLE
+220 TDDSNEVSLE
-230 STLKEWDEVESA
+230 STLKEWDEVEKA
-242 ISSIIGKSDNADFTV
+242 ISSIIGKAENADFTV

-266 TASPSVLARVGEY
+266 TASPSVLARVSEY

-292 IDVKVLQVSI
+292 IDVKVLQVTIS
-302 ANDSAFGLNLAAAI
+302 NDSAFGLNLAAAI
-316 NSTSGLNI
+316 NSTSGLNV
-324 VANPKNNLATTEASS
+324 VANPKNNLASTEASS

-353 GATHMENGTV
+353 GATHLENGSLV
-363 VDGAYTNDQILNG
+363 EGAYTNDQIMNG

-513 FEKQTSEDTRYGLGD
+513 FEKQKGSDTRYGLGD

-536 SRETSATREVLVVIL
+536 SRETSASREVLVVIL
-551 TPQVLVSPMD
+551 TPQVLISPMD
-561 VERGIQQHWG
+561 MERSIQQHWG

>member
-1 MQSSIKVI
+1 MIKTMKVLFA
-9 ECWLYQQ
+9 CGAL
-16 QKNNK
+16 
-21 FCLKIDAVGEYI
+21 AVA
-33 MTNPFKFLV
+33 L
-42 MCSLVCATVAGC
+42 AGC
-54 ARRESAKVAAS
+54 TTKESAKVAAK

-77 EMAKNPRAKVSTGDT
+77 EMSKNPRAKVASGDT

-97 GVWLGNKSMV
+97 GVWLGNKSTV
-107 LEHRNNLPSKF
+107 LEHRNNLPSRF
-118 ESDTGV
+118 ETDTGV

-131 VSLQVLANDIYAI
+131 VTLQVLANDINSI
-144 TGIPVKIDGQ
+144 TGLPVKIDSQ
-154 VSSDKLKKQVNVA
+154 VNSEKLKKTINVA

-181 DLDLLWYYDKSS
+181 DLDLLWYYDKTS

-207 ALGTEVAYQTSVS
+207 ALGTDVSYQTAVQ
-220 TDDVNEVSLE
+220 TDDGNQVALE
-230 STLKEWDEVESA
+230 STLKEWDEIEKA
-242 ISSIIGKSDNADFTV
+242 ISGIIGKSENAEFTV

-266 TASPSVLARVGEY
+266 TAPPSVLTRVGDY
-279 IERQNKRLSQLVT
+279 INKQNKRLSQLVT
-292 IDVKVLQVSI
+292 IDVKVLQVSVS
-302 ANDSAFGLNLAAAI
+302 NDSAFGLNLAAAI
-316 NSTSGLNI
+316 NSASGLNI

-339 MNIAVLSNTVSALT
+339 MNIAVLSNTVSAAT
-353 GATHMENGTV
+353 GATHLENGSTV
-363 VDGAYTNDQILNG
+363 AGAYTQNQIQNG
-376 SLSGAAGSNALIE
+376 SLARGAGSNALIE

-410 RVAPVSNTR
+410 RVAPVNNTK

-440 DQDDLETGFTMQLL
+440 DQDDLETGFSMQLL
-454 PNVLENGR
+454 PNVLENGK

-474 LRMSTQTIG
+474 LKMSTQTIG

-513 FEKQTSEDTRYGLGD
+513 FEKQTNNDTRYGLGD

-536 SRETSATREVLVVIL
+536 SRETSATRDTLVVIL

-561 VERGIQQHWG
+561 AERSIQQHWG

>member
-1 MQSSIKVI
+1 MMKLTRLFVVFAI
-9 ECWLYQQ
+9 
-16 QKNNK
+16 
-21 FCLKIDAVGEYI
+21 
-33 MTNPFKFLV
+33 
-42 MCSLVCATVAGC
+42 VAGVVGGC
-54 ARRESAKVAAS
+54 TRRESAKVAAS
-65 VDQDFINAYDAF
+65 VDQDFVNAYDAF
-77 EMAKNPRAKVSTGDT
+77 EMSKNPRAKVASGDT

-97 GVWLGNKSMV
+97 GIWLGNKSTV
-107 LEHRNNLPSKF
+107 LEHKNNLPAQF
-118 ESDTGV
+118 ETDSGI

-131 VSLQVLANDIYAI
+131 VTLQVLANDINSI
-144 TGIPVKIDGQ
+144 TGVPVKIDSQ
-154 VSSDKLKKQVNVA
+154 VNAEKLKKTMNIA

-181 DLDLLWYYDKSS
+181 DLDLLWYFDKSS
-193 IVFYETETK
+193 IVFYETETR

-207 ALGTEVAYQTSVS
+207 ALGTEVSYQTAVN
-220 TDDVNEVSLE
+220 TDDGNQVALE
-230 STLKEWDEVESA
+230 STLKEWDEVEGA
-242 ISSIIGKSDNADFTV
+242 ISSIIGKNANADFTV

-266 TASPSVLARVGEY
+266 TAPPSVLARVGEY

-302 ANDSAFGLNLAAAI
+302 SNDSAFGLNLAAAI
-316 NSTSGLNI
+316 NSTSGLNL
-324 VANPKNNLATTEASS
+324 VANPKNNLATTEASA
-339 MNIAVLSNTVSALT
+339 MNIAVLSNDVSALT
-353 GATHMENGTV
+353 GATHTVNGSEV
-363 VDGAYTNDQILNG
+363 AGAYTQNDIMKG
-376 SLSGAAGSNALIE
+376 SLSGVAGTNALVQ

-398 LVTNVGVTTRSN
+398 LVTNVGVTTRNN
-410 RVAPVSNTR
+410 RVAPVNNTR

-440 DQDDLETGFTMQLL
+440 DQDDLETGFSMQLL
-454 PNVLENGR
+454 PNVLENGK

-474 LRMSTQTIG
+474 LKMSTQTIG

-513 FEKQTSEDTRYGLGD
+513 FEKQNNSDTRYGLGD

-536 SRETSATREVLVVIL
+536 SRESSAQRDVLVVIL

-561 VERGIQQHWG
+561 AERSIQQHWG

>member
-1 MQSSIKVI
+1 MVKFIKLFVAI
-9 ECWLYQQ
+9 
-16 QKNNK
+16 
-21 FCLKIDAVGEYI
+21 
-33 MTNPFKFLV
+33 LV
-42 MCSLVCATVAGC
+42 AGVFAGC
-54 ARRESAKVAAS
+54 ATRDSAKVAAS
-65 VDQDFINAYDAF
+65 VDQDFVNVYDAF
-77 EMAKNPRAKVSTGDT
+77 EMAKNPTAKVASGDT

-97 GVWLGNKSMV
+97 GVWLGDKSTLV
-107 LEHRNNLPSKF
+107 EHKNSLPKQY
-118 ESDTGV
+118 ETDTGI

-131 VSLQVLANDIYAI
+131 VTLQVLANNINSI
-144 TGIPVKIDGQ
+144 TQIPIKIDSQ
-154 VSSDKLKKQVNVA
+154 VAAEKLKRTMNIA

-181 DLDLLWYYDKSS
+181 DLDLLWYYDKTS
-193 IVFYETETK
+193 IVFYETETR

-207 ALGTEVAYQTSVS
+207 ALGTDVSYQSSVQ
-220 TDDVNEVSLE
+220 TDNGNQVYLE
-230 STLKEWDEVESA
+230 TTLKEWDEVEST
-242 ISSIIGKSDNADFTV
+242 ISSIVGKSDNANFTV

-266 TASPSVLARVGEY
+266 TAPPSVLARVGDY
-279 IERQNKRLSQLVT
+279 IARQNKRLSQLVT

-302 ANDSAFGLNLAAAI
+302 SNDSAFGLNLAAAI
-316 NSTSGLNI
+316 NSASGLNI
-324 VANPKNNLATTEASS
+324 VANPKNNLGNPETSS

-353 GATHMENGTV
+353 GATHMENGSSV
-363 VDGAYTNDQILNG
+363 AGAYTQDQINNG
-376 SLSGAAGSNALIE
+376 SLSAIAGSTALIE

-398 LVTNVGVTTRSN
+398 LVTNVGVTTRNN
-410 RVAPVSNTR
+410 RVAPVNNTKS
-419 TTGYIKRFE
+419 TGYIKRFE

-440 DQDDLETGFTMQLL
+440 DQDNLETGFSMQLL
-454 PNVLENGR
+454 PNILENGK

-474 LRMSTQTIG
+474 LKMSSQTIG

-513 FEKQTSEDTRYGLGD
+513 FEKQTNNDTRYGLGD
-528 PDFMALSG
+528 PDFMLLSG
-536 SRETSATREVLVVIL
+536 SRETGAKRDVLVVIL

-561 VERGIQQHWG
+561 AERSIQQHWG